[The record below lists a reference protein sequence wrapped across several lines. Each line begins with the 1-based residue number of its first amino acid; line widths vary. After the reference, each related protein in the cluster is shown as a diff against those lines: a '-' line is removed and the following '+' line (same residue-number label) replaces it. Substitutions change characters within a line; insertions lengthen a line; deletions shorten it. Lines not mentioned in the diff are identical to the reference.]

1 VRAKDERHSHSHEEG
16 GGQRYQDRAS
26 ILSAGRLSAFRP
38 VGHRPS
44 RDIALEVVGVQVAV
58 GLEGAELQDG
68 FGDLDALAGA
78 GDVHAVFDQVAPGA
92 SMTPVEMGYPAA
104 RA

>member
-1 VRAKDERHSHSHEEG
+1 VSRGEDVTVSVV
-16 GGQRYQDRAS
+16 
-26 ILSAGRLSAFRP
+26 AF
-38 VGHRPS
+38 VF
-44 RDIALEVVGVQVAV
+44 ALEVVGVEVAV

-78 GDVHAVFDQVAPGA
+78 GDVHAVFDQAPGA
-92 SMTPVEMGYPAA
+92 SMTPVEMGRPAA

>member
-1 VRAKDERHSHSHEEG
+1 MSVV
-16 GGQRYQDRAS
+16 
-26 ILSAGRLSAFRP
+26 AF
-38 VGHRPS
+38 VF
-44 RDIALEVVGVQVAV
+44 ALEVVGVEVAV
-58 GLEGAELQDG
+58 GLEGSELQDG

>member
-1 VRAKDERHSHSHEEG
+1 VSRGEDVAVSVV
-16 GGQRYQDRAS
+16 
-26 ILSAGRLSAFRP
+26 AF
-38 VGHRPS
+38 VF
-44 RDIALEVVGVQVAV
+44 ALEVVGVEVAV
-58 GLEGAELQDG
+58 GLEGAKLQDG

>member
-1 VRAKDERHSHSHEEG
+1 VSVV
-16 GGQRYQDRAS
+16 
-26 ILSAGRLSAFRP
+26 AF
-38 VGHRPS
+38 VF
-44 RDIALEVVGVQVAV
+44 ALEVVCVQVAV

-92 SMTPVEMGYPAA
+92 SMTPVEMGRSSYPAA

>member
-1 VRAKDERHSHSHEEG
+1 MG
-16 GGQRYQDRAS
+16 
-26 ILSAGRLSAFRP
+26 AFP
-38 VGHRPS
+38 VECVS
-44 RDIALEVVGVQVAV
+44 RGEDVAVSVVAFVFALEVVGVEVAV